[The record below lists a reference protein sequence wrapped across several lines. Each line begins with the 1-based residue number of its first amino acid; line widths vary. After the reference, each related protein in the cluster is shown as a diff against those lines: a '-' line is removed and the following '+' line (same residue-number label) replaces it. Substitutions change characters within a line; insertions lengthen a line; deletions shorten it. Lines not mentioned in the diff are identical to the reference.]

1 MDSIFFFS
9 HFFFFSYFSFYRGI
23 GPALL
28 QGPLSRF
35 GDTAANAGMMALWD
49 SYDVTRNMNTAFKTA
64 GASVAA
70 GAFRVFLMPIDAVK
84 TIMQVE
90 GKNGL
95 SILGQK
101 IRAHG
106 PLVLY
111 HGALGGTFSAR
122 AVVA

>member
-1 MDSIFFFS
+1 LLLSRLV
-9 HFFFFSYFSFYRGI
+9 YSFYRGI

-35 GDTAANAGMMALWD
+35 GDTAANAGMMAFWD
-49 SYDVTRNMNTAFKTA
+49 SFDATRNMNTGLKTA
-64 GASVAA
+64 GASLAA
-70 GAFRVFLMPIDAVK
+70 GGFRVFLMPIDALK

-101 IRAHG
+101 MRAHG

-111 HGALGGTFSAR
+111 HGALGGKRRRGESAR
-122 AVVA
+122 VS